1 MAPLFLSSL
10 FLSFSLAEQPRWRVW
25 LFFPPS
31 LPNLLLHSGRLSPE
45 GTRCTPGA
53 LSEGTLSTN
62 RMSKRR
68 LSRADEQW
76 HYEGDH
82 ADEKADVEE
91 WEAQADGTFTK
102 LLKSASVAN
111 IDQLVKLKLDRGEL
125 MDEDQDEDEV
135 DEDEDPDD
143 AGVDAGVQEQE
154 QEQEGE
160 GGAEGEVGHT
170 EEEHGSAAAATD
182 AKEERPCKRPKVDED
197 EL

>member
-1 MAPLFLSSL
+1 
-10 FLSFSLAEQPRWRVW
+10 
-25 LFFPPS
+25 
-31 LPNLLLHSGRLSPE
+31 
-45 GTRCTPGA
+45 
-53 LSEGTLSTN
+53 
-62 RMSKRR
+62 MSKRQRR
-68 LSRADEQW
+68 LSHGW

-111 IDQLVKLKLDRGEL
+111 IDQLVQLQLDRGEL
-125 MDEDQDEDEV
+125 MDEDEDEADEDEA

-143 AGVDAGVQEQE
+143 AGVDAEEQE

-160 GGAEGEVGHT
+160 GGAEGEVVHT
-170 EEEHGSAAAATD
+170 EEEHGGAAAATD
-182 AKEERPCKRPKVDED
+182 AKGERPCKRPKVDED